1 MNTLSE
7 AQKNHYGTLWTTAD
21 ADRDNV
27 IGIQDAAAFFHLSG
41 LSQDVLG
48 NIWTQVSP
56 QGTPLTP
63 DQFVYYC
70 ELISM
75 AQNHATPNL
84 QELMRI
90 KSTGAPIP
98 FPSFSGA
105 SQQSTPVQSF
115 GSPVVQPSP
124 VVDPYSHLVANA
136 QELHGWGD
144 NFNQLDSAGSGFVGG
159 AQALQFFSQS
169 GLTQMTLGQIW
180 DLADVNKDGRLDV
193 FEFCVA
199 MFFIGEINKGHQL
212 PPALPESLR
221 QSIWNAGSQATANPQ
236 GSQASAGATPTGP
249 FAVTADEL
257 ATDTSIFNQNN
268 ILGFIEGASAVNLFS
283 PSGVPVDQLAVIYGV
298 ADIDKDGKLS
308 QTEFLVAMKLV
319 RAKLAGNPIP
329 QSVPAETLASINK
342 PASSGAAQSSA
353 PQNSNQIYEQ
363 RINDLQDRCNKA
375 DNEIASLKVKLQNT
389 QSEKDKAESQRIEF
403 ESRASQAEA
412 RASALGSK
420 SEQDTSAA
428 LLKINDLSNQLSQ
441 AFQKIDQL
449 QSQNSGLEVKLQQAN
464 AQLQTAQSQLQSA
477 QHQISVS
484 ANAFS
489 APSTTQV
496 PTSTPSSPWGAA
508 SSSSASTSLPP
519 PIASPSHTSSYSAF
533 SSSGTHQPSP
543 FSAQHSPAPSSAFTS
558 SASSPFGTPAPSN
571 LASSQPQNPFLMGMN
586 F

>member
-21 ADRDNV
+21 ADRDNL
-27 IGIQDAAAFFHLSG
+27 IGITDAASFFHLSG
-41 LSQDVLG
+41 LSQEVLG

-84 QELMRI
+84 QELLRI
-90 KSTGAPIP
+90 KGTGVPIP
-98 FPSFSGA
+98 YPSFSGA
-105 SQQSTPVQSF
+105 SQATQVQSF
-115 GSPVVQPSP
+115 SSPVVQPSP
-124 VVDPYSHLVANA
+124 VVDPYSHLVANP

-144 NFNQLDSAGSGFVGG
+144 NFNQLDSVGSGFVGG

-169 GLTQMTLGQIW
+169 GLSQLTLSQIW
-180 DLADVNKDGRLDV
+180 DLADVNKDGKLDV

-236 GSQASAGATPTGP
+236 ASQAAISAAPTGP

-298 ADIDKDGKLS
+298 ADIDKDGKLN

-319 RAKLAGNPIP
+319 RAKLAGHPIP

-342 PASSGAAQSSA
+342 PASASGPQSTA
-353 PQNSNQIYEQ
+353 PQTSNQIYEQ

-375 DNEIASLKVKLQNT
+375 DNEIAALKVKLQNT
-389 QSEKDKAESQRIEF
+389 QAEKDKAESQRIEF

-420 SEQDTSAA
+420 SEQDTSVA
-428 LLKINDLSNQLSQ
+428 LQKISDLSNQLSQ
-441 AFQKIDQL
+441 AFIKIDQL
-449 QSQNSGLEVKLQQAN
+449 QTQNSSLEVKLQQAN
-464 AQLQTAQSQLQSA
+464 TQLQSAQSQLQSA

-489 APSTTQV
+489 TPSTTA
-496 PTSTPSSPWGAA
+496 TATPSSPWGAA
-508 SSSSASTSLPP
+508 SSSTGSTSLPP
-519 PIASPSHTSSYSAF
+519 PIASPSHASTYSAF
-533 SSSGTHQPSP
+533 SSSGAQPSP
-543 FSAQHSPAPSSAFTS
+543 FSPSHAPSSAFTS
-558 SASSPFGTPAPSN
+558 STSSPFGTPAPSN
-571 LASSQPQNPFLMGMN
+571 TTSSQPQNPFLMGMN